1 MTRIRVHN
9 PRSMDVK
16 YFRNY
21 ELFWDRLTDRLRR
34 SFEVDENRPL
44 NATSLGMSAPLKAAL
59 HGPLSLRECEYAI
72 ENLDNDEFV
81 IMSLCDVSSHG
92 MFNEH
97 ANPKLYRVLVAQ
109 YWPRMITDDAKDDAH
124 KYHPWIY
131 FPMDARD
138 LDVWYYRR
146 KWILPD
152 NLINKL
158 YFRGGVYDRPIL
170 AHFDLAVLEGPQA
183 LGTPDEYFDDVI
195 RYRVG
200 LSIGGKGE
208 VCYRDIEY
216 MAMGIPFIRFTYT
229 TPLDPPLIPNYHYI
243 AVPRPVD
250 LYRDRE
256 GGAEHAQMIIRRYRE
271 VYEAGVFLDFVAAN
285 ARQYYLDY
293 LAPYAVVEHTLKLLN
308 IEEAWL

>member
-9 PRSMDVK
+9 PRSMDVR

-34 SFEVDENRPL
+34 SFDVDENRPL
-44 NATSLGMSAPLKAAL
+44 NATSLGMAAPLKAAL
-59 HGPLSLRECEYAI
+59 HGPLSLRECEYVI

-97 ANPKLYRVLVAQ
+97 ANPKLRRVLVAQ
-109 YWPRMITDDAKDDAH
+109 YWPRMIRDDAKEDVS
-124 KYHPWIY
+124 KYYPWIY

-138 LDVWYYRR
+138 LDLWYYRR
-146 KWILPD
+146 KWILPG

-170 AHFDLAVLEGPQA
+170 AHFDKGVLEGPQA
-183 LGTPDEYFDDVI
+183 LGTTDEYFDDVI
-195 RYRVG
+195 KYRVG

-216 MAMGIPFIRFTYT
+216 MAMGIPMLRFTYT
-229 TPLDPPLIPNYHYI
+229 TPLSPILRPDYHYI
-243 AVPRPVD
+243 AVPRPAD

-256 GGAEHAQMIIRRYRE
+256 GGPEHARMLMDRFQQVRTNRD
-271 VYEAGVFLDFVAAN
+271 FLASIAAN

-293 LAPYAVVEHTLKLLN
+293 LAPYAAVEHTLRLLG
-308 IEEAWL
+308 IKEAWL